1 LEFNKTESQHVNS
14 NQESSALATDRKV
27 VQFLLRFGLGLSVL
41 MMLTGLVISLSSG
54 ETTATP
60 VEMKSLFG
68 AGLTFGNR
76 LMGTGVLLLALTP
89 VLRVLMLIYLW
100 YREKDWK
107 FAIIALIVFAT
118 LMVSI
123 SLGGG

>member
-1 LEFNKTESQHVNS
+1 MNS
-14 NQESSALATDRKV
+14 KQESSALATDRKV
-27 VQFLLRFGLGLSVL
+27 VQFLLRAGLGLSVL
-41 MMLTGLVISLSSG
+41 MMFAGLVISLSSG

-60 VEMKSLFG
+60 VEMKSLF
-68 AGLTFGNR
+68 ANGLTLGNH
-76 LMGTGVLLLALTP
+76 LMGAGVLLLGLTP
-89 VLRVLMLIYLW
+89 VLRVLMLVYLW

-107 FAIIALIVFAT
+107 FAIIALIVFTT

>member
-1 LEFNKTESQHVNS
+1 MNS
-14 NQESSALATDRKV
+14 SQESSALATDRKI
-27 VQFLLRFGLGLSVL
+27 VQFLLRAGLWLSVVLMLLGLV
-41 MMLTGLVISLSSG
+41 TSLGSG
-54 ETTATP
+54 ETTPTP
-60 VEMKSLFG
+60 VEMKALF
-68 AGLTFGNR
+68 APCISPGNH
-76 LMGTGVLLLALTP
+76 LMGAGVLLLGLTP
-89 VLRVLMLIYLW
+89 VLRVLMLVYLW